1 MIVIVQDGKTNDEY
15 NNFYDLVMHNV
26 KHWVETHVPSAAH
39 CMGMDVGVQKELSK
53 IPKMDQSLQKF
64 YEESY
69 DAGSRAKH

>member
-1 MIVIVQDGKTNDEY
+1 
-15 NNFYDLVMHNV
+15 MHNV
-26 KHWVETHVPSAAH
+26 KHWVEKHVSSAAH

-53 IPKMDQSLQKF
+53 IPKMDQTLQKF